1 MTTTYRTENASPSGR
16 QGPHWGHPAAW
27 AMHAYG
33 PPLPL
38 KLLSV
43 GVGFL
48 IFKPL
53 GIALGAYWL
62 LKGRF
67 GFNPAAAGWGSGVRH
82 CGPGSR
88 GMGSSGNSA
97 FDERRRETI
106 MKLREEE
113 KAFDDFAQ
121 EQRRKRDQEAFE
133 RFMAA
138 KGAPQAPNEAPEGGH

>member
-1 MTTTYRTENASPSGR
+1 MTTTTQNESASPSGP
-16 QGPHWGHPAAW
+16 QWGPRPPW

-43 GVGFL
+43 GVAFL

-53 GIALGAYWL
+53 GVALGAYWL

-67 GFNPAAAGWGSGVRH
+67 NVGPWAGGSGADARR
-82 CGPGSR
+82 CGPGRR
-88 GMGSSGNSA
+88 GTMRSSGNSA

-113 KAFDDFAQ
+113 KAFADFAQ
-121 EQRRKRDQEAFE
+121 ERRRAGDKEAFD

-138 KGAPQAPNEAPEGGH
+138 KSAAQPLKETPDGGE

>member
-1 MTTTYRTENASPSGR
+1 MNTTYQSETASPSGP
-16 QGPHWGHPAAW
+16 GPHWGHRPPW
-27 AMHAYG
+27 AMHADG
-33 PPLPL
+33 PPLPM

-43 GVGFL
+43 GVAFL

-67 GFNPAAAGWGSGVRH
+67 HFGQMEGRWGGEGRR
-82 CGPGSR
+82 CGPGRR
-88 GMGSSGNSA
+88 GGMRSSGNSA

-113 KAFDDFAQ
+113 KAFADFAE
-121 EQRRKRDQEAFE
+121 EQRRARDKEAFD
-133 RFMAA
+133 RFMAS
-138 KGAPQAPNEAPEGGH
+138 KNVSQAPKETPDNGE